1 MKHYDDTGELGNFV
15 VGDSGGYGGSGE
27 YCVSIG
33 SGESSDA
40 GDTGYTV
47 NLVVQRIWLTCE
59 SDFKIYYHLI
69 LI

>member
-1 MKHYDDTGELGNFV
+1 MKHSDDTGEFGNSV

-40 GDTGYTV
+40 GDTGYTGESGGSED
-47 NLVVQRIWLTCE
+47 LVDL
-59 SDFKIYYHLI
+59 
-69 LI
+69 